1 VTWEFRTDPAWQEQ
15 LDWAREFVATQIEPL
30 TLLWPYY
37 HHVPPPPWLR
47 PVIEPLKQ
55 QVRERGLWACHLGPE
70 LGGQGYGQ
78 VKLALLN
85 EILGRSHW
93 APVIFGTQGPD
104 TGNAEILAH
113 YGTPE
118 QKARYLQ
125 PLLDGEVFSCFAMTE
140 PHAGA
145 DPRQIRT
152 RAVRDGDEWVIDGEK
167 FFASNVHQAAFI
179 IAMAVTNPG
188 VDPVRGMSMF
198 LIPAGIPGLSI
209 LRPTVTMGH
218 RPEDGVML
226 HPHVRFEQVRV
237 PGASL
242 LGGEGNAFVVAQT
255 RLGGGRVHHSMRA
268 VGQAQWAFDMMCE
281 RALSR
286 TAHGTAIADK
296 QLVQDAIAESWT
308 QIQSLRLL
316 VLQTAWQIDDAA
328 ARGGHAAVRG
338 AVAAIKNLGAKV
350 VHDVVQRSVHVHGAL
365 GISDEMPLA
374 DLWQTVP
381 QYDIWDGPGEVH
393 VTTLARQVLK
403 GYQPAPGPWP
413 TEWLPAKVAA
423 ARERY
428 AAVLAQQAAY
438 ERDHP
443 PGPVTALRGAATM
456 AARS

>member
-1 VTWEFRTDPAWQEQ
+1 
-15 LDWAREFVATQIEPL
+15 
-30 TLLWPYY
+30 
-37 HHVPPPPWLR
+37 
-47 PVIEPLKQ
+47 LKQ
-55 QVRERGLWACHLGPE
+55 QVRDRGLWACHLGPE

-93 APVIFGTQGPD
+93 APTIFGTQGPD

-113 YGTPE
+113 YGTQE
-118 QKARYLQ
+118 QKDRYLR
-125 PLLDGEVFSCFAMTE
+125 PLLAGEVFSCFAMTE

-145 DPRQIRT
+145 DPRQFRT
-152 RAVRDGDEWVIDGEK
+152 RAVREGDHWVIEGEK
-167 FFASNVHQAAFI
+167 FFSSNVHQADFI
-179 IAMAVTNPG
+179 IAMAITDPD

-198 LIPAGIPGLSI
+198 LIPTSEPGIEI

-226 HPHVRFEQVRV
+226 HPHLRFDGVRV
-237 PGASL
+237 PAENV

-268 VGQAQWAFDMMCE
+268 VGHAQWAFDMMCE

-286 TAHGTAIADK
+286 SAQGSLIADK
-296 QLVQDAIAESWT
+296 QLVQEAIAESWT
-308 QIQSLRLL
+308 QIQCLRLL

-328 ARGGHAAVRG
+328 DHGGHAAVRG

-365 GISDEMPLA
+365 GISNEMPLA

-393 VTTLARQVLK
+393 VTTLARQILK
-403 GYQPAPGPWP
+403 QYQPAPGLWP
-413 TEWLPAKVAA
+413 TEWLPAKVEA
-423 ARERY
+423 ARERF
-428 AAVLAQQAAY
+428 AATLAAQTAY
-438 ERDHP
+438 ERDNP
-443 PGPVTALRGAATM
+443 PRPVGSLRGSDLAGAGATTTPP
-456 AARS
+456 ALT